1 MKLDYTAGRIFTP
14 VIFIGLL
21 TCRKRALESAVHAA
35 ADSSSD
41 PAQTAKTHN
50 DDEVKKENKTPMQV
64 DASLI
69 SCQRGIWL
77 IIVIP
82 PDGFL
87 LSISVP
93 IRCIYRF
100 PGEKWRIINFGRV
113 RDVTGHCYALLI
125 SIHDAKYESE
135 NKTHFLSQLSLPVLK
150 EILLE

>member
-1 MKLDYTAGRIFTP
+1 MKLGYTAAGIYTP

-21 TCRKRALESAVHAA
+21 TCRKRALENAVHAA
-35 ADSSSD
+35 ADNSSEA
-41 PAQTAKTHN
+41 AQTAKTHN

-93 IRCIYRF
+93 IRCIFRF
-100 PGEKWRIINFGRV
+100 PEGKWLSINFGQV
-113 RDVTGHCYALLI
+113 RDAMGHCFALLI
-125 SIHDAKYESE
+125 SSHDAKYESE
-135 NKTHFLSQLSLPVLK
+135 NKTHFLSQLSLPVF
-150 EILLE
+150 ERNSF

>member
-1 MKLDYTAGRIFTP
+1 MLYRYRPSYTTMKLDYTAARIFTP

-35 ADSSSD
+35 ADSRSSE
-41 PAQTAKTHN
+41 PAQTAKTHI

-87 LSISVP
+87 LSRSVP

-100 PGEKWRIINFGRV
+100 PGEKWRIINFRRV
-113 RDVTGHCYALLI
+113 RDATGHCYALLI
-125 SIHDAKYESE
+125 SIHDAK
-135 NKTHFLSQLSLPVLK
+135 
-150 EILLE
+150 

>member
-1 MKLDYTAGRIFTP
+1 MKLDYTAARIFTP
-14 VIFIGLL
+14 VIFIVLL

-35 ADSSSD
+35 ADSRSSE

-77 IIVIP
+77 IIVVP

-87 LSISVP
+87 LSIV
-93 IRCIYRF
+93 C
-100 PGEKWRIINFGRV
+100 
-113 RDVTGHCYALLI
+113 
-125 SIHDAKYESE
+125 
-135 NKTHFLSQLSLPVLK
+135 Q
-150 EILLE
+150 